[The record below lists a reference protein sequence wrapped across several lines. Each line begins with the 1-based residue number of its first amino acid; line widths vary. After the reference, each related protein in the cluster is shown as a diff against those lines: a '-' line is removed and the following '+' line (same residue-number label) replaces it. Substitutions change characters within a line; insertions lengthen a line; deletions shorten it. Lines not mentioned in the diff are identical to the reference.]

1 MSIDAAVRT
10 FVSQHASEFAEDL
23 KAWLAIPSISSDPD
37 RVAQVRTSAEWLA
50 AKLRA
55 TGFPIVEVWETGGGQ
70 GLPAVFAEWPS
81 GDPGAPTV
89 AVYGHH
95 DVQPV
100 TPLELWETGP
110 FEPAE
115 RDGRIYAR
123 GVADDKGQVFFHLLG
138 LRAHLAATGRTAPA
152 VNLKLIV
159 EGEEESGSPN
169 FGALLRERAERLA
182 CDLVVVSDTGMFD
195 RGTLTVNTS
204 MRGMLAAEIDLRG
217 PATDRHSG
225 GFGGAVPN
233 PAIELVRI
241 LAALHD
247 ENRRITVPG
256 FYDDVVELTATE
268 RDLLG
273 RLPYDEAAW
282 LRAAG
287 SRAVLGE
294 AGFTTLERVGAR
306 PTAEING
313 IWAGHIGS
321 GVKTI
326 IPAEAHAKVSFRLVA
341 DQEPAAVAKAFE
353 DWLAARIPDGIEYDL
368 SFESEGV
375 RPCRTPLD
383 HPALQAVT
391 RSVGRAFAEEPGGP
405 APEVLY
411 TRGGGSG
418 PEADLQHVLA
428 PVVFL
433 GVSLPEYGAHSPNE
447 YADLGQLL
455 KGAEA
460 AAYLW
465 EDLAGNN

>member
-1 MSIDAAVRT
+1 MSTDAAVRSY
-10 FVSQHASEFAEDL
+10 VHRHASEFADDL
-23 KAWLAIPSISSDPD
+23 KAWLAIPSVSSEP
-37 RVAQVRTSAEWLA
+37 VRAADVRASAVWLA
-50 AKLRA
+50 ARLRA
-55 TGFPIVEVWETGGGQ
+55 TGFPVAEVWETGGGH

-81 GDPGAPTV
+81 GDPDAPTV
-89 AVYGHH
+89 VVYGHH

-100 TPLELWETGP
+100 TPLELWKTGP

-115 RDGRIYAR
+115 RDGRLYAR
-123 GVADDKGQVFFHLLG
+123 GASDDKGQVLFHLLG
-138 LRAHLAATGRTAPA
+138 VRAHLAATGRTAPA

-169 FGALLRERAERLA
+169 FAALLREQAERLA
-182 CDLVVVSDTGMFD
+182 CDVVVVSDTAMFGPD
-195 RGTLTVNTS
+195 TLSVNTS
-204 MRGMLAAEIDLRG
+204 MRGLVAVQIDLRG

-233 PAIELVRI
+233 PAVELARI

-247 ENRRITVPG
+247 ENRRITIPG
-256 FYDDVVELTATE
+256 FYDDVVEMTAAE

-273 RLPYDEAAW
+273 RLPYEEAAW
-282 LRAAG
+282 LRAAE
-287 SRAVLGE
+287 SRATLGE
-294 AGFTTLERVGAR
+294 AGFSTLERVGVR
-306 PTAEING
+306 PTAEVNG
-313 IWAGHIGS
+313 IWAGHTGS

-341 DQEPAAVAKAFE
+341 DQEPAAVARAFE
-353 DWLAARIPDGIEYDL
+353 QWLAARVPAGIEYDL
-368 SFESEGV
+368 WFEGEGV

-383 HPALQAVT
+383 HPALQAVA
-391 RSVGRAFAEEPGGP
+391 RAVGRAFAAEPGGP

-433 GVSLPEYGAHSPNE
+433 GVVLPENGAHSPNE
-447 YADLGQLL
+447 YAELSRLL
-455 KGAEA
+455 RGAEA